1 MTRWDRI
8 LVLAVLAVALLS
20 APAAFAM
27 RDGSGDTLVVTGP
40 AGASELPMERDAV
53 YEIAGREG
61 SLRLVVRDGDAFI
74 SEADC
79 PDHVCVDT
87 GTVKHSGAI
96 VCAPNGVS
104 VRLSSGEGAYDAR
117 SR

>member
-8 LVLAVLAVALLS
+8 LVLAVLAVALLT
-20 APAAFAM
+20 APAAFAL
-27 RDGSGDTLVVTGP
+27 RGGAGGTLAVTGP
-40 AGASELPMERDAV
+40 AGTSEFPLERDAV

-61 SLRLVVRDGDAFI
+61 SLTLVVRDGDAFI

-79 PDHVCVDT
+79 PDHICVDT
-87 GTVKHSGAI
+87 GTVRRSGAI

-104 VRLSSGEGAYDAR
+104 VRLASGGGEYDAR